1 MLECCF
7 LKIHI
12 FINMKTKITPEI
24 LINKTMEIRELEC
37 GEYILL
43 NHGKV
48 IRRGTYELC
57 LEIQLEYECIY
68 AWANEMSNN
77 L

>member
-1 MLECCF
+1 
-7 LKIHI
+7 
-12 FINMKTKITPEI
+12 
-24 LINKTMEIRELEC
+24 MEIRELEC

-43 NHGKV
+43 NHGKA

-68 AWANEMSNN
+68 AWANEISINQ
-77 L
+77 

>member
-1 MLECCF
+1 
-7 LKIHI
+7 
-12 FINMKTKITPEI
+12 
-24 LINKTMEIRELEC
+24 MEIRELEC

-48 IRRGTYELC
+48 IRRGTHKQCLNIYKEYMRIYE
-57 LEIQLEYECIY
+57 
-68 AWANEMSNN
+68 WADEMSNN

>member
-1 MLECCF
+1 
-7 LKIHI
+7 
-12 FINMKTKITPEI
+12 
-24 LINKTMEIRELEC
+24 MEIRELEC

-77 L
+77 TKPYNCSMEYSKWR